1 MLTVEYAMRVIV
13 TRDFEETVH
22 ELIETHLKTDYTVTG
37 HYGEA
42 GLEWIIEYRGDRD
55 TTLLELAL
63 SEYIVN
69 TADVDTVYEYRMR
82 NGKGV
87 W

>member
-1 MLTVEYAMRVIV
+1 MRVIH

-42 GLEWIIEYRGDRD
+42 GLEWIIVYRGEGC
-55 TTLLELAL
+55 TVLLELVL

-69 TADVDTVYEYRMR
+69 TRDVYSVEEYEAWRLGE
-82 NGKGV
+82 GKV
-87 W
+87 F